1 MFQILLAELEGPT
14 TQNAFHPGLWGWLS
28 VILLLVLRGLADFKA
43 LKRKPSIDEDLTGLR
58 GQLQAVRDVAESA
71 KQAMAKLPNQSEKLA
86 VLTERIE
93 NTNTRIAR
101 IEQRLTEGDATF
113 LQITTK
119 QATNAGILEGV
130 ARDLHDTRTQIIAI
144 SSKLRIAK

>member
-1 MFQILLAELEGPT
+1 MLPIFLAELEGPT
-14 TQNAFHPGLWGWLS
+14 TQNAFHPGLWGWAS
-28 VILLLVLRGLADFKA
+28 VMLLLVLRALADFKA
-43 LKRKPSIDEDLTGLR
+43 LKRKPSIDEDLTKLK
-58 GQLQAVRDVAESA
+58 GQLKAVSDGAEEA
-71 KQAMAKLPNQSEKLA
+71 KQALAKLPDQSERLA
-86 VLTERIE
+86 VLSERIA